1 MRLEGLPMKPKTTKK
16 EFLDFFYNLPVEE
29 ATKIVKEYDKHH
41 KVNIAKELEN
51 LKLSEIERKLL
62 EVGVNSTCPHCGS
75 TNIVKRGRDT
85 NFQRYRCNNCQK
97 SFTAV
102 TNTFL
107 ENSKFP
113 WNVWVILMEATI
125 RGESISD
132 TINRLEQDYG
142 YLGLQ
147 RSTVLLAR
155 LKILHAVSL
164 LPQPVLTGVIQID
177 ETFFRENQKATREL
191 INYIPSVAEY
201 RKPRRGVQPSLL
213 GTMGSEFANVP
224 VAIDSTGHVV
234 AKVACL
240 GRLTIEVF
248 TDLFHEHIDKPAYI
262 CTDANPIYKRYC
274 KLFGIPHYIRPSNY
288 YTLITKAGYDQPYY
302 PDDEL
307 NEAVSVENQ
316 KILEKLYSLKMSDTI
331 ENKGYLTFKEFQ
343 TLKRTYA
350 LSLGAVNKQHS
361 ELKKLINTRKTG
373 VSTKYLDKY
382 VSFYVFLHNWQVDHN
397 NKYPSSTKD
406 AEEILLYILKNAG
419 DSRFTITDLQNTE
432 LTLPKPTSKYI
443 DLLASMTSEAR
454 KEFNNKYLKFNEED
468 RVYNFKKREY
478 LLDCHRSWLE
488 EEAKLKGIPYSHKS
502 VPTWKLVNELLKQE
516 DIDLIIVRLLLK
528 EKKIHIDQE
537 DSDLLAYFH
546 IAPAE
551 IGYDEIVGDNISSH
565 YPPVREDSPLYNP
578 TAYLTGQQFMDYAEG
593 LRSNDLK
600 TDCEDDYS
608 FEESDYDEDL

>member
-16 EFLDFFYNLPVEE
+16 EFLDFFYNLPIEE

-62 EVGVNSTCPHCGS
+62 EAGVNSSCPHCGS
-75 TNIVKRGRDT
+75 TNSVKRGRDT
-85 NFQRYRCNNCQK
+85 NFQRYRCNDCQK

-132 TINRLEQDYG
+132 TINRLEQDYD

-177 ETFFRENQKATREL
+177 ETFFRENQKTTREL

-240 GRLTIEVF
+240 GRLTIEIF

-302 PDDEL
+302 PDEEL
-307 NEAVSVENQ
+307 NEAVSAENQ

-343 TLKRTYA
+343 TLKRIYA

-454 KEFNNKYLKFNEED
+454 KEFNEED

-502 VPTWKLVNELLKQE
+502 VPTWKLVNELLKQD

-537 DSDLLAYFH
+537 DSDLLTYFH

-551 IGYDEIVGDNISSH
+551 IGYDEIVGDNISRH

-593 LRSNDLK
+593 LHSNDLK

-608 FEESDYDEDL
+608 FEESDYDEDF